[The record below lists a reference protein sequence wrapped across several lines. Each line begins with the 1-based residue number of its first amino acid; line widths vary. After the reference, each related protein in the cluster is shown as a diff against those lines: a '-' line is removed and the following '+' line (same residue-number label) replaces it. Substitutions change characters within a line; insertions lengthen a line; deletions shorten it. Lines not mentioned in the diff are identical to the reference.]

1 MIAFLMIFSN
11 AKAQFSGSGSG
22 TEADPYKITSSVQ
35 LNELRNFLGTAN
47 SGQHFQL
54 MNDIDLSG
62 FIAVNYPSVG
72 WLPIGD
78 RSSLDNNAFY
88 GSLQGNG
95 FTIKNLWIAR
105 SGSNYIGLFG
115 NLKNATIDN
124 LNIQLSNNGIIGGL
138 YVGALSGLVAGGS
151 VKNTKMTG
159 TINSTGNV
167 GGLIGSASSNALIQN
182 NSTNAIVNSTKS
194 NSGGLIGNSS
204 TAVTNCHSSGEVN
217 VAGDN
222 SGGLIGLSSAAVSGS
237 SSTSN
242 VKNVGSAFVGNFMGG
257 LVGTSQSTVTNSNA
271 TVTQT
276 VSLFG
281 VVPEGGYLDFGGFA
295 GDSFSSSPI
304 QNCFATGE
312 VTVGDT
318 AMYVGG
324 LVGLADTAML
334 TELFLGDIL
343 LLEDFLE
350 RLQIHRQ

>member
-1 MIAFLMIFSN
+1 
-11 AKAQFSGSGSG
+11 
-22 TEADPYKITSSVQ
+22 
-35 LNELRNFLGTAN
+35 
-47 SGQHFQL
+47 

-151 VKNTKMTG
+151 VKNSKMTG

-204 TAVTNCHSSGEVN
+204 TAVTNCHSS
-217 VAGDN
+217 
-222 SGGLIGLSSAAVSGS
+222 
-237 SSTSN
+237 
-242 VKNVGSAFVGNFMGG
+242 
-257 LVGTSQSTVTNSNA
+257 
-271 TVTQT
+271 
-276 VSLFG
+276 
-281 VVPEGGYLDFGGFA
+281 
-295 GDSFSSSPI
+295 
-304 QNCFATGE
+304 
-312 VTVGDT
+312 
-318 AMYVGG
+318 
-324 LVGLADTAML
+324 
-334 TELFLGDIL
+334 
-343 LLEDFLE
+343 
-350 RLQIHRQ
+350 